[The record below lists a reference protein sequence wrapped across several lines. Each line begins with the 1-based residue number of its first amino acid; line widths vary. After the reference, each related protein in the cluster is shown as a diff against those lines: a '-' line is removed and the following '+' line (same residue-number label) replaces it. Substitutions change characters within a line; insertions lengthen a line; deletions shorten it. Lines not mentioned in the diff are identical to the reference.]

1 MQKIDIDHPDALK
14 SAIDVLNTGGVVMH
28 PTETCYGLAVDIFN
42 KDALA
47 KLYRIKAMDLNK
59 PVSILVDGLGMALEY
74 GIFPQKALELAR
86 DYWPGALSIVVPRKR
101 DLPEF
106 LNPGNDFVSFRHSS
120 LSFCTE
126 MVKALGRPISTTSAN
141 KSGEKESYKP
151 FKLKGVDL
159 LIDGGEI
166 LKTRPSTIVK
176 VEGDLVTI
184 LRQGDV
190 ILSE

>member
-14 SAIDVLNTGGVVMH
+14 LAVEVLDNGGVVMH
-28 PTETCYGLAVDIFN
+28 PTETCYGLAVDVFN
-42 KDALA
+42 KQALA
-47 KLYRIKAMDLNK
+47 KLYIIKAMDLDK
-59 PVSILVDGLGMALEY
+59 PVSILVDGLMMALKY
-74 GIFPQKALELAR
+74 GLFSEKALQLAR
-86 DYWPGALSIVVPRKR
+86 DYWPGALSILVSRKR
-101 DLPEF
+101 DLPSF
-106 LNPGNDFVSFRHSS
+106 LNPGNDFVSFRYSG

-126 MVKALGRPISTTSAN
+126 MVKALGRPLSTTSAN

-151 FKLKGVDL
+151 FNFKGVDL

-176 VEGDLVTI
+176 VEGDFVTI

-190 ILSE
+190 ILGE

>member
-14 SAIDVLNTGGVVMH
+14 LATTILNEGGVVMH

-42 KDALA
+42 KQALA
-47 KLYRIKAMDLNK
+47 KLYKVKKMDLDK
-59 PVSILVDGLGMALEY
+59 PVSILIDGLGMALKY
-74 GIFPQKALELAR
+74 GVFSETALQLAK
-86 DYWPGALSIVVPRKR
+86 DYWPGALSILVPRKR

-141 KSGEKESYKP
+141 KSGENEFYKP

-176 VEGDLVTI
+176 VEGDQIII
-184 LRQGDV
+184 LRHGDV

>member
-14 SAIDVLNTGGVVMH
+14 LAVDVLNTGGVVMH

-42 KDALA
+42 EQALA
-47 KLYRIKAMDLNK
+47 KLYKVKAMDLDK

-74 GIFPQKALELAR
+74 GIFSHKALELAK
-86 DYWPGALSIVVPRKR
+86 DHWPGALSIVVPRKR

-106 LNPGNDFVSFRHSS
+106 LNPGNDFISFRHSS
-120 LSFCTE
+120 LPFCTE
-126 MVKALGRPISTTSAN
+126 MVKALGRPLSTTSAN

-151 FKLKGVDL
+151 FNLKGVDL

-176 VEGDLVTI
+176 VEGDDVTI
-184 LRQGDV
+184 LRQGDL
-190 ILSE
+190 ILGE